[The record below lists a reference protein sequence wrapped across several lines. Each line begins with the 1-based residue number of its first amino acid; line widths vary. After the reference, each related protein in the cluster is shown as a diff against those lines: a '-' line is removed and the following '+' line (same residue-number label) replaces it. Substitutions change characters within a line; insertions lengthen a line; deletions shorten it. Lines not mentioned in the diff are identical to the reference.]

1 MKGAVTQADF
11 AFVGQAFAVLAPYA
25 DLRHVYL
32 QAPFEQRVQRVL
44 AREGVPDLAAAEE
57 RVPEA
62 DQEAAC
68 TAPARPNQGQ
78 TMSVAQ
84 STTRYRVVVTLL
96 ACLVLVLGL
105 LSRRSL
111 PFVPGLIQAYSGDV
125 LWALLVYL
133 LVRWLR
139 PTQPVLLSGIYA
151 GMFALGI
158 ELSQLYHAPWLDA
171 IRQTP
176 VGGLILGF
184 GFLWSDLVCYTC
196 GIAIGCVGESSLRYV
211 RTLREHQAPTAG

>member
-1 MKGAVTQADF
+1 
-11 AFVGQAFAVLAPYA
+11 
-25 DLRHVYL
+25 
-32 QAPFEQRVQRVL
+32 
-44 AREGVPDLAAAEE
+44 
-57 RVPEA
+57 
-62 DQEAAC
+62 
-68 TAPARPNQGQ
+68 
-78 TMSVAQ
+78 MSVAQ
-84 STTRYRVVVTLL
+84 STTRYRLVVTLL

-111 PFVPGLIQAYSGDV
+111 PFVPGLVQAYSGDV

-139 PTQPVLLSGIYA
+139 PTQPVMLSGIYA

-196 GIAIGCVGESSLRYV
+196 GIAIGCVCESSLR
-211 RTLREHQAPTAG
+211 